1 MPSRISLMAMI
12 AAISIIGIG
21 AYNQAIDGLDS
32 AGTNSDTFG
41 VITSVAEPG
50 LQLFPLVLFAILG
63 MAVFAAIRRL
73 PS

>member
-32 AGTNSDTFG
+32 AGTTSETFG

>member
-1 MPSRISLMAMI
+1 MAMI
-12 AAISIIGIG
+12 AAISLIGIG
-21 AYNQAIDGLDS
+21 AYNQAVDGLDT
-32 AGTNSDTFG
+32 AGSTTDTFS

-63 MAVFAAIRRL
+63 MAVFAAIRGL

>member
-21 AYNQAIDGLDS
+21 AYNQAIDGLDTD
-32 AGTNSDTFG
+32 GTTSETFA

>member
-1 MPSRISLMAMI
+1 MAMI

-32 AGTNSDTFG
+32 AGTTSETFG

>member
-1 MPSRISLMAMI
+1 MAMI

-21 AYNQAIDGLDS
+21 AYNQAIDGLDTD
-32 AGTNSDTFG
+32 GTTSETFG